1 MVCDQKKGD
10 HLITNTVKQQIL
22 AIRATGETNMFDV
35 NRVQH
40 IANRKGYYELV
51 VYLEGHRKEYAN
63 FILTG
68 KEH

>member
-1 MVCDQKKGD
+1 M
-10 HLITNTVKQQIL
+10 TNTVKQQIL

-35 NRVQH
+35 NQVQH

>member
-1 MVCDQKKGD
+1 M
-10 HLITNTVKQQIL
+10 TNTVKQQIL
-22 AIRATGETNMFDV
+22 AIRAPGETNMFDV

-40 IANRKGYYELV
+40 IANCKGYYELV